1 MKRNI
6 ALVPAAGVGA
16 RFGAALPKQYV
27 EIDGKTVLRHTVEC
41 LLDCAE
47 IAYVA
52 VVLMPDDRWCTLSE
66 SDRVGLL
73 RVGGDTRAKS
83 VANGLAAL
91 LESGMARETDNI
103 LVHDAARCC
112 LPLSALERLLA
123 EAGNCE
129 SGGILALPATD
140 TVKRVNVEGEITA
153 TVPRS
158 EVWLAQTPQLFQVA
172 LLARALAAADLN
184 VVTDEASAVE
194 RLGIRPLAVRGD
206 VRNIKLTQ
214 PQDEYRV
221 RYFLQEKQNN
231 HAV

>member
-27 EIDGKTVLRHTVEC
+27 EIEGKTVLQHTVEC
-41 LLDCAE
+41 LLDCADLD
-47 IAYVA
+47 YVA
-52 VVLMPDDRWCTLSE
+52 VVLMPQDCWCTLPE
-66 SDRVGLL
+66 NERLGLL
-73 RVGGDTRAKS
+73 YVGGDTRAQS

-91 LESGMARETDNI
+91 LDKGIARRHDNV

-112 LPLSALERLLA
+112 LPLSALQRLLA
-123 EAGNCE
+123 EAGNHDA
-129 SGGILALPATD
+129 GGILALPATD
-140 TVKRVNVEGEITA
+140 TVKRVNAQGEIVD
-153 TVPRS
+153 TVPRN
-158 EVWLAQTPQLFQVA
+158 EVWLAQTPQLFQAA
-172 LLARALAAADLN
+172 LLEKALSAADLN

-194 RLGIRPLAVRGD
+194 RLGVRPLVVQGD

-221 RYFLQEKQNN
+221 RHYLREKQENCS
-231 HAV
+231 